1 MTVLNGTSL
10 RDWDADDVK
19 AAYWAGAED
28 ALERALLLPGCDADA
43 IHDVLVEAFDEAR
56 ANCEGL
62 PDADADADREAGWYT
77 LGAAEAL
84 DDVVWAL
91 PESVLDDEDA
101 FEGLDQLQ
109 HAQRRWARRNAV
121 VGDAFAREVGLL

>member
-1 MTVLNGTSL
+1 MTTLNGASL
-10 RDWDADDVK
+10 RDWDADDAK

-43 IHDVLVEAFDEAR
+43 VHDALGEALDEAR
-56 ANCEGL
+56 ASRKGL
-62 PDADADADREAGWYT
+62 PAADVEREEGWYT

-109 HAQRRWARRNAV
+109 HARSRWVRRNSV
-121 VGDAFAREVGLL
+121 VGDAFAREAGLL